1 MFFSENSLLLAAVE
15 AEDLIKVGIAV
26 LWFLIWFVAKLFKK
40 GKDENFTEETE
51 YSEEDE
57 YFEEDDNPREYG
69 NVSAPASVPPQR
81 VPAATPPPMPEE
93 NPLVAI
99 LKQQREQAE
108 MARRRRLEEIQE
120 KLRRQAASQAA
131 HAEASRSQSLPK
143 KAHSVPAKAGPA
155 SPSQEK
161 LSDLLDDRDALR
173 RAILAQEILSP
184 PLALRDRQETPF

>member
-1 MFFSENSLLLAAVE
+1 MFFSENSLLLATLE

-40 GKDENFTEETE
+40 GKDDNFTEETE
-51 YSEEDE
+51 YPEEGE
-57 YFEEDDNPREYG
+57 YFEEDDSPREYG
-69 NVSAPASVPPQR
+69 NVSAPASVPTQR
-81 VPAATPPPMPEE
+81 VPVATPPPMPAE

-99 LKQQREQAE
+99 LQQQREQAE
-108 MARRRRLEEIQE
+108 LARRRRLEEIQE
-120 KLRRQAASQAA
+120 KLRRQAASHAA
-131 HAEASRSQSLPK
+131 RAESSRAQSLPK
-143 KAHSVPAKAGPA
+143 KAHSIPAKPVPA
-155 SPSQEK
+155 STSQDK